1 MKKTGIIYKDSNKL
15 KNKKGTH
22 MRKKLNGLALTAAA
36 FVTSAPAVFAVSV
49 ETPDSFFFTDIGSL
63 INKLLNFVMVL
74 GALLVFMYLIWG
86 GIEWITSGGDKGKT
100 EAARG
105 KITAAVIGLIVLAA
119 SWAILG
125 LVLNFLDAGSF
136 SELID
141 TL

>member
-1 MKKTGIIYKDSNKL
+1 MKN
-15 KNKKGTH
+15 
-22 MRKKLNGLALTAAA
+22 KLNGLALSAAA
-36 FVTSAPAVFAVSV
+36 FITSAPAVLAQQ
-49 ETPDSFFFTDIGSL
+49 TPVAPPDGFFFTDIGEL

-100 EAARG
+100 ESARN

-125 LVLNFLDAGSF
+125 LVLKFLDAGSF
-136 SELID
+136 TDLIE
-141 TL
+141 T

>member
-1 MKKTGIIYKDSNKL
+1 
-15 KNKKGTH
+15 
-22 MRKKLNGLALTAAA
+22 MRNKLNGLALTVGA
-36 FVTSAPAVFAVSV
+36 FITSAPVVFAATPV
-49 ETPDSFFFTDIGSL
+49 EPTSFYFDDIGVL
-63 INKLLNFVMVL
+63 INKILNFVMVL

-86 GIEWITSGGDKGKT
+86 GIEWITSGGDKTKT

-136 SELID
+136 SDLIE

>member
-1 MKKTGIIYKDSNKL
+1 
-15 KNKKGTH
+15 
-22 MRKKLNGLALTAAA
+22 MRNKLNGLALSAAA
-36 FVTSAPAVFAVSV
+36 FVTAAPAAFAASAVV
-49 ETPDSFFFTDIGSL
+49 TPDFFFTDIGVL
-63 INKLLNFVMVL
+63 ITKLLNFVMVL

-125 LVLNFLDAGSF
+125 LVLNFLNAGSF
-136 SELID
+136 NELIE